1 MDYNTTTSSPNPSQ
15 KKSITDHATDA
26 LSGLKGWFTS
36 PTPNNATPNNA
47 QPVTVG
53 GKKTKRKKSM
63 KNKKSVKKGKKSK
76 KCTKCNKN
84 RKCLKCRK
92 TKRKY

>member
-1 MDYNTTTSSPNPSQ
+1 MDYNTTTPSTNPNPSE
-15 KKSITDHATDA
+15 KKSMTDHATA
-26 LSGLKGWFTS
+26 AFSRLTGLFT
-36 PTPNNATPNNA
+36 TPEES
-47 QPVTVG
+47 VKLG

-63 KNKKSVKKGKKSK
+63 KNKKFVKKSNKSKKSK
-76 KCTKCNKN
+76 KCTKCTKN

>member
-1 MDYNTTTSSPNPSQ
+1 MDYNTTTPSTNPSQ
-15 KKSITDHATDA
+15 KKSMTDHATAA
-26 LSGLKGWFTS
+26 LSGLKGWFTTPS
-36 PTPNNATPNNA
+36 PNQS

-76 KCTKCNKN
+76 KCTKCGKN

>member
-1 MDYNTTTSSPNPSQ
+1 MDYSNTPTPPTSNPSQ

-36 PTPNNATPNNA
+36 PP
-47 QPVTVG
+47 PVDQESVKLG

-76 KCTKCNKN
+76 KAKKCTKCGKN